1 MTETLTE
8 LKLGPGWAAFTDG
21 TLYLRFAVIL
31 LAATLSST
39 FLAYHPVYRRRGI
52 SLEDLELRKTLI
64 IYGVVGAMIAVIC
77 TASPS
82 MAFVI
87 FGIGGLMRF
96 RTDVG
101 ASKHT
106 GHTIMATLIGLC
118 WGLGLELVAALATV
132 FFWLMIFVLEAA
144 PPNELRVA
152 GVELS
157 EMNRTVEAYSDAIVR
172 AGGRMLG
179 HSKDFKRAQLTFVFA
194 MPRSVSEEDLRVE
207 LARIP
212 EGLRGTPDLRS

>member
-1 MTETLTE
+1 MTEHMTHLQV
-8 LKLGPGWAAFTDG
+8 GPGWAAFANG
-21 TLYLRFAVIL
+21 ELYLRFAVIL
-31 LAATLSST
+31 LAATFSSVL
-39 FLAYHPVYRRRGI
+39 LAYHPVYRRRAI

-64 IYGVVGAMIAVIC
+64 IYGVVGALIAVIC
-77 TASPS
+77 TVSPS

-96 RTDVG
+96 RTDIG

-118 WGLGLELVAALATV
+118 WGLGLELVATLATV
-132 FFWLMIFVLEAA
+132 FFWSMIFVLESA
-144 PPNELRVA
+144 PPSELRVA

-157 EMNRTVEAYSDAIVR
+157 EMNRAAEAYSDAIVR

-179 HSKDFKRAQLTFVFA
+179 HSKDFKRAQLTFVFS
-194 MPRSVSEEDLRVE
+194 MPSRVSEDDLRVE
-207 LARIP
+207 FARIP
-212 EGLRGTPDLRS
+212 ENLRGTPDLRS

>member
-1 MTETLTE
+1 MTEHMA
-8 LKLGPGWAAFTDG
+8 KLQVGPGWAAFADG
-21 TLYLRFAVIL
+21 ELYLRFAVIL
-31 LAATLSST
+31 LAATLSSVL
-39 FLAYHPVYRRRGI
+39 LAYHPVYRRRAI
-52 SLEDLELRKTLI
+52 ALEDLELRKTLI
-64 IYGVVGAMIAVIC
+64 IYGVVGALIAIIC

-118 WGLGLELVAALATV
+118 WGLGLELVATLATV
-132 FFWLMIFVLEAA
+132 FFWSMIFVLETA

-157 EMNRTVEAYSDAIVR
+157 EMNRAAEAYTEAIVR

-179 HSKDFKRAQLTFVFA
+179 QSKDFKRAQLTFVFS
-194 MPRSVSEEDLRVE
+194 MPRRISEDDLRAE
-207 LARIP
+207 FARIP
-212 EGLRGTPDLRS
+212 EALRGTPDLRS